1 MILTRIRRSLVH
13 TSSRMLS
20 EDILSK
26 LKSPLRELLV
36 GSVQQDQQ
44 QLGISE
50 KDKTDVTQWVEKA
63 AQPDF
68 SRSDAL
74 PVCSRSAA
82 VMRGLPA
89 AFSR

>member
-36 GSVQQDQQ
+36 GFVQQDQQ

-50 KDKTDVTQWVEKA
+50 KDKTDVKQWVEKA
-63 AQPDF
+63 AQPDL
-68 SRSDAL
+68 SRPDGL
-74 PVCSRSAA
+74 PVCSCDAA
-82 VMRGLPA
+82 VMRDLPA